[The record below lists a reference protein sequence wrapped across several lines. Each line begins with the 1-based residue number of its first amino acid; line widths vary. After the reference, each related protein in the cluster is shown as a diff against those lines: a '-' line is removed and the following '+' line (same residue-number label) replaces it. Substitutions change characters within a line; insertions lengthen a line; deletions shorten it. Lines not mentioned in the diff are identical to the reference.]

1 MWHAK
6 GLRQSIKAWAKNQT
20 LGFAMAVAFGVITV
34 IGVLGWAYDEFFKH
48 ERPMV
53 EISNAALGGPLLIDD
68 NGLNVKVTTPLE
80 NTSGTLA
87 IMKAQ
92 DERCDGL
99 QRRVRT
105 GDAVTRTLFHGP
117 ESIPLTTLAP
127 LVISCVVYQSVFG
140 RTFYRSAYANMIMKP
155 ICNAARICN
164 GGPVPF
170 RPVVINA
177 DQLMFAPR
185 FDADAGVE

>member
-1 MWHAK
+1 
-6 GLRQSIKAWAKNQT
+6 
-20 LGFAMAVAFGVITV
+20 MAVVFRVITV
-34 IGVLGWAYDEFFKH
+34 IGVLGRAYDEFFKH

-87 IMKAQ
+87 ITAVDSKLFLVIDHSPKDAIMKAQ

-105 GDAVTRTLFHGP
+105 GDAVTRTY
-117 ESIPLTTLAP
+117 ST
-127 LVISCVVYQSVFG
+127 
-140 RTFYRSAYANMIMKP
+140 
-155 ICNAARICN
+155 
-164 GGPVPF
+164 
-170 RPVVINA
+170 
-177 DQLMFAPR
+177 DQNR
-185 FDADAGVE
+185 FP

>member
-1 MWHAK
+1 
-6 GLRQSIKAWAKNQT
+6 
-20 LGFAMAVAFGVITV
+20 MAVVFGVITV

-53 EISNAALGGPLLIDD
+53 EISNAALGEPLLIDD

-80 NTSGTLA
+80 NTSGTLAVTAVDSKLFLVIDHSPKDA

-117 ESIPLTTLAP
+117 ESIPLTTLMHP
-127 LVISCVVYQSVFG
+127 L
-140 RTFYRSAYANMIMKP
+140 R
-155 ICNAARICN
+155 
-164 GGPVPF
+164 
-170 RPVVINA
+170 
-177 DQLMFAPR
+177 
-185 FDADAGVE
+185 